1 MDKDD
6 VNTWTYYVCLF
17 VFLGGTYVSIWENV
31 TPGTLLM
38 AMALLLALSVYSSD
52 TDGE

>member
-6 VNTWTYYVCLF
+6 VKGMTYFVCLL
-17 VFLGGTYVSIWENV
+17 VFLGGAYVSVWENV

-38 AMALLLALSVYSSD
+38 AMSLLLALSMYSSD